1 MNLKKIAVTV
11 LKTLITVAIFVSL
24 FAEFG
29 GGTVA
34 VSRRGLESGS
44 IFFHPNPAMPGF
56 VGRMK
61 ARLTGA
67 SLPEPYVPLAGD
79 KACEMAAEGQVY
91 VQAEDGTIVRLK
103 ALRHCADGRVRLVLA
118 GPDREELVPIERT
131 SGESVLLIK
140 QGSQRVPLDVKDLWH
155 EVRGLDLSV
164 FLPWLLFATFIKFVG
179 IIANIYRW
187 KVLLAGQGL
196 EFGLGW
202 LTASYF
208 VGRFFGIVMPSTLGL
223 DGWRLYDTIR
233 VSRKP
238 VECTTVLAV
247 ERVIGLVGLLASI
260 LLFMP
265 FANLEGR
272 GLADVVRA
280 MALPLGAGLLFGLML
295 LLKPS
300 LFTPLM
306 RLVPVAK
313 VRNFLQSAIE
323 SATAYS
329 TRRGAL
335 VVALVCAV
343 VGQITTMLMYFA
355 NAMALQ
361 VENVT
366 MVQVFYASAVMT
378 LGTFLTPTAAGEGV
392 RELVF
397 VELLGGHV
405 PAAKAFLIGHVGFW
419 IEKLLLS
426 FQGGLV
432 LVFNPRSYKA
442 VTYEDLQRLK
452 EETAQEAAAAPA
464 A

>member
-1 MNLKKIAVTV
+1 
-11 LKTLITVAIFVSL
+11 
-24 FAEFG
+24 
-29 GGTVA
+29 
-34 VSRRGLESGS
+34 
-44 IFFHPNPAMPGF
+44 
-56 VGRMK
+56 
-61 ARLTGA
+61 
-67 SLPEPYVPLAGD
+67 
-79 KACEMAAEGQVY
+79 
-91 VQAEDGTIVRLK
+91 
-103 ALRHCADGRVRLVLA
+103 
-118 GPDREELVPIERT
+118 
-131 SGESVLLIK
+131 
-140 QGSQRVPLDVKDLWH
+140 
-155 EVRGLDLSV
+155 
-164 FLPWLLFATFIKFVG
+164 
-179 IIANIYRW
+179 
-187 KVLLAGQGL
+187 
-196 EFGLGW
+196 
-202 LTASYF
+202 
-208 VGRFFGIVMPSTLGL
+208 
-223 DGWRLYDTIR
+223 
-233 VSRKP
+233 
-238 VECTTVLAV
+238 
-247 ERVIGLVGLLASI
+247 
-260 LLFMP
+260 
-265 FANLEGR
+265 
-272 GLADVVRA
+272 
-280 MALPLGAGLLFGLML
+280 
-295 LLKPS
+295 
-300 LFTPLM
+300 M